1 MKRVLIIGAAG
12 QIGSELAGALRER
25 YGNNNVIASDIKV
38 NPDNI
43 STDEGIYRVVDCTD
57 GKAVSDIVK
66 KWDVHIIYHLAA
78 VLSAAAE
85 ENPQLAWH
93 INMTGL
99 LNVLQVAREHKCQV
113 FHPSSIGVFGSTTPP
128 NNTPQDTIQRPTT
141 LYGITKVAGELLCDY
156 YFNRFGVD
164 TRGVRYPGIMSHRT
178 LPGGGTTDYAA
189 EIYYAAVRRK
199 KYTCYLS
206 KGTYLD
212 MMYIPDAIRA
222 AIDLMEADS
231 SKLKHRNSY
240 NVTAMSVCP
249 DDIAAEIRTLVPE
262 FAMTYEIDPIRQDI
276 ADSWPNS
283 IDDNCAREEWGWQ
296 PKYDLQ
302 SMTKEMVETLTRR
315 YRK

>member
-156 YFNRFGVD
+156 YFNRFGRFV
-164 TRGVRYPGIMSHRT
+164 
-178 LPGGGTTDYAA
+178 
-189 EIYYAAVRRK
+189 K
-199 KYTCYLS
+199 
-206 KGTYLD
+206 
-212 MMYIPDAIRA
+212 
-222 AIDLMEADS
+222 
-231 SKLKHRNSY
+231 N
-240 NVTAMSVCP
+240 
-249 DDIAAEIRTLVPE
+249 
-262 FAMTYEIDPIRQDI
+262 
-276 ADSWPNS
+276 
-283 IDDNCAREEWGWQ
+283 
-296 PKYDLQ
+296 
-302 SMTKEMVETLTRR
+302 
-315 YRK
+315 